1 MVGAVE
7 EVPLWFKEAWAEVD
21 DATRECLGSA
31 PASLVALALCS
42 SAASIA
48 YWQRHLGTQS
58 HLAASAAARLKL
70 DENEMLESAARELG
84 LLLVRAADGQVLVET
99 PCRQRISIEVKA
111 ASKTVTVEE
120 VDKFRR
126 RVKAGQFAAG
136 ILVSM
141 RSPIARTPRGVHTQT
156 EGGVALVLVSPL
168 TTDNTM
174 ADLVRSALNAGVVCA
189 ATPRQHH
196 HPVVVPSDLPFR
208 ATQRL
213 VDCARKEIAVLARV
227 KQKLRD
233 AEGLGRHV
241 SCLVCETI
249 VASQQKLS
257 SAVSSVEPATS
268 PADKL
273 MSTSEDDNDEW
284 WDALETMPTA
294 VIHLGPRRVGDDG
307 HDDPAL
313 WTPVPLTQLEGIEP
327 ENI

>member
-1 MVGAVE
+1 MSAV
-7 EVPLWFKEAWAEVD
+7 EVPLWLKEAWAEVD
-21 DATRECLGSA
+21 DGTRECLGSA
-31 PASLVALALCS
+31 PASLVTLALCS

-58 HLAASAAARLKL
+58 HLAGSAAARHKL
-70 DENEMLESAARELG
+70 DEDEMLESAARELG
-84 LLLVRAADGQVLVET
+84 LLLVRTADGQVLVET

-111 ASKTVTVEE
+111 ASKIVTVEE

-126 RVKAGQFAAG
+126 RVRAGQFAAG

-141 RSPIARTPRGVHTQT
+141 RSPIAKMPRGVHTQT

-168 TTDNTM
+168 TADNTM
-174 ADLVRSALNAGVVCA
+174 SDLVRSALNAGVVCA
-189 ATPRQHH
+189 ATPPQH

-208 ATQRL
+208 ATQRF
-213 VDCARKEIAVLARV
+213 VDCARKEIAVLAKV

-233 AEGLGRHV
+233 AEDLGRQV
-241 SCLVCETI
+241 I
-249 VASQQKLS
+249 AASQQKLS
-257 SAVSSVEPATS
+257 SAVFSVEPATS
-268 PADKL
+268 PAAKL
-273 MSTSEDDNDEW
+273 MSTTEDDNDDW

-307 HDDPAL
+307 CDDPTL
-313 WTPVPLTQLEGIEP
+313 WTPVPLTQLEGIET